1 MVKQARPW
9 MLLIVGALIFAS
21 AFCSPKNDER
31 ALRELVEKAARFAEQ
46 QDIGGIMDLAT
57 EDFQAQPGNLD
68 RRGAKGILFMTFRH
82 YGELKVFHP
91 QPSVDLETGEGEPSV
106 SVPFLIVKKDQSLP
120 ELKELYSDP
129 KGWVEKAGEI
139 ADLYRFK
146 FKVAKVD
153 ANWRVKRAYLE
164 RFTGMGFSK

>member
-1 MVKQARPW
+1 MVKRARPW
-9 MLLIVGALIFAS
+9 VLLNVGALILAS
-21 AFCSPKNDER
+21 AFCSPKDDER

-46 QDIGGIMDLAT
+46 HDIGGIMDLAT
-57 EDFQAQPGNLD
+57 ANFQAQPGDLD
-68 RRGAKGILFMTFRH
+68 RRGSKGILFMTFRH

-91 QPSVDLETGEGEPSV
+91 QPSVDLESGEGGPSV

-129 KGWVEKAGEI
+129 KGWVEKAGEV

-146 FKVAKVD
+146 LKVAKVD
-153 ANWRVKRAYLE
+153 GNWLVKRAYLE

>member
-9 MLLIVGALIFAS
+9 MFLIVGALILAS
-21 AFCSPKNDER
+21 AFCSPKDDER

-46 QDIGGIMDLAT
+46 HDIGGIMDLAT

-68 RRGAKGILFMTFRH
+68 RRGAKRILFMTFRH

-91 QPSVDLETGEGEPSV
+91 QPSVNLESGEGGPSV

-139 ADLYRFK
+139 ADLYRLK
-146 FKVAKVD
+146 LKVAKVD
-153 ANWRVKRAYLE
+153 GHWLVKRAYLE
-164 RFTGMGFSK
+164 KFTGMGFSE

>member
-9 MLLIVGALIFAS
+9 VLLSVGALILVF
-21 AFCSPKNDER
+21 AFCSPKDDER

-46 QDIGGIMDLAT
+46 HDIGGIMDLTA
-57 EDFQAQPGNLD
+57 EDFEAQPGDLD
-68 RRGAKGILFMTFRH
+68 RRGSKGILFMTFRH

-91 QPSVDLETGEGEPSV
+91 QPSVDLQSGEGGPSI

-120 ELKELYSDP
+120 ELKELYSNP
-129 KGWVEKAGEI
+129 KDWVEKAGEV

-146 FKVAKVD
+146 LKVAKVD
-153 ANWRVKRAYLE
+153 GNWLVKRAYLE